1 MSRPILVVDLEATCW
16 DDRTTTVDDMDII
29 EFGCVI
35 ADDSGNILDDF
46 GTIVRPSLN
55 PTLSAFCT
63 QLTTI
68 TQTDVDSAP
77 LYPNA
82 CRLIDEWLDGREKG
96 LIWGSWGGYDLN
108 QIRAEQARH
117 AIAPKFL
124 GCPHVNLKKLWAKSM
139 GLRPMGMRR
148 AIEHSGFSVNGT
160 HHRGIDDARNIS
172 RLVPA
177 ISRDLIN
184 AAVHRARGNP

>member
-16 DDRTTTVDDMDII
+16 DDRETTVHDMDII

-35 ADDSGNILDDF
+35 AEDNGKILDHF
-46 GTIVRPSLN
+46 GTLVRPTLN
-55 PTLSAFCT
+55 PLLSGFCT

-68 TQTDVDSAP
+68 TQKDVDSAP
-77 LYPNA
+77 PYPDA

-96 LIWGSWGGYDLN
+96 LIWGSWGGYDRN
-108 QIRAEQARH
+108 QLLAEQSRH

-124 GCPHVNLKKLWAKSM
+124 SCPHVNLKKLWSKSL

-148 AIEHSGFSVNGT
+148 AIEHSGFTVDGT
-160 HHRGIDDARNIS
+160 FHRGIDDARNIS
-172 RLVPA
+172 KLVPA
-177 ISRDLIN
+177 INRDLIN
-184 AAVHRARGNP
+184 AAVLQSRTKL